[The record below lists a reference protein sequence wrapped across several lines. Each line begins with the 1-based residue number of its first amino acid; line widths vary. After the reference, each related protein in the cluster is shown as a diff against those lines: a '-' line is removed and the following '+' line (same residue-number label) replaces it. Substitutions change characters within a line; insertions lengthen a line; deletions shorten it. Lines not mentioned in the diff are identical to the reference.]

1 MKKNGFGERLKTLLK
16 QKKLTQAQVANAVG
30 TSIPSV
36 NRWTKGGE
44 IEYQNLRALADFL
57 AVNWVWLRYGDEAIE
72 SLNMADPED
81 SPMKDLRREYLNQ
94 ILENEARMKAALEMA
109 QIINWEWNVLTDTV
123 NCSENATALFGVSTD
138 HLPNCMLPFTQLS
151 LEELITT
158 FGNGQPHNWD
168 YQIIT
173 DNNEIKWFTS
183 RAELVY
189 DTAKRPLKV
198 IGISVDIT
206 DRKQAETA
214 LEQSE
219 YTLKKII
226 DIIPV
231 GLWVADKTGQITL
244 ANPEVQRIWGEAKYV
259 GLDQYGEYKGWWE
272 KSGEALGATGWTL
285 ARAVQAGETSKPEI
299 VNIEAFDGKARTIIM
314 HATPLKDRQDNVIGA
329 IEINQDITELKNTE
343 RTLKKLLEQWQ
354 AVFDQAEFSV
364 IQLDEALN
372 IKVLS
377 ERLKTELN
385 LTEHALNSELL
396 LSNIFDTPI
405 TDTIQKKLQVAAAG
419 ELTVFTLKG
428 NTKIT
433 DNEKSTLYVIHD
445 ERQDVDP
452 MTLIFIFS

>member
-1 MKKNGFGERLKTLLK
+1 
-16 QKKLTQAQVANAVG
+16 
-30 TSIPSV
+30 
-36 NRWTKGGE
+36 
-44 IEYQNLRALADFL
+44 
-57 AVNWVWLRYGDEAIE
+57 
-72 SLNMADPED
+72 
-81 SPMKDLRREYLNQ
+81 
-94 ILENEARMKAALEMA
+94 MKAALEMA

-214 LEQSE
+214 LKQNE

-226 DIIPV
+226 DIVPV

-244 ANPEVQRIWGEAKYV
+244 ANPEGQRIWGEAKYV

-364 IQLDEALN
+364 IQLDEDLN

-377 ERLKTELN
+377 EKIKATLK
-385 LTEHALNSELL
+385 LTEKTLNNELQ
-396 LSNIFDTPI
+396 LSDIIDST
-405 TDTIQKKLQVAAAG
+405 TADTIQEKLQLAAAD

-428 NTKIT
+428 TTKINA
-433 DNEKSTLYVIHD
+433 NEKNTLYVIHD

>member
-44 IEYQNLRALADFL
+44 IEYQNLRTLADFL

-81 SPMKDLRREYLNQ
+81 SPVKDLRREYLNQ
-94 ILENEARMKAALEMA
+94 ILESEARMKAALEMA

-173 DNNEIKWFTS
+173 DTNEVKWFTS

-189 DTAKRPLKV
+189 DAAKRPLKV

-259 GLDQYGEYKGWWE
+259 GLDQYDEYKGWWE
-272 KSGEALGATGWTL
+272 KSGEELGATGWTL

-385 LTEHALNSELL
+385 LTEHALNGELL
-396 LSNIFDTPI
+396 LSDIFDTTI

-419 ELTVFTLKG
+419 ELTVFTLNG
-428 NTKIT
+428 NTKT
-433 DNEKSTLYVIHD
+433 NDSEKNTLYVIHD